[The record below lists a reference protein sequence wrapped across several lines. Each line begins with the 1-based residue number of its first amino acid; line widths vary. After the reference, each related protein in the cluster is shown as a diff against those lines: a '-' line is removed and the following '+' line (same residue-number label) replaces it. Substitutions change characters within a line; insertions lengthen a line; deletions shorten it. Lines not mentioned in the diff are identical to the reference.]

1 MMNVVIPRYM
11 SGIDAHMIRKR
22 GFLRINDW
30 EGYGHLENK
39 ELKGWENKE
48 DVRVTEMNMRG

>member
-11 SGIDAHMIRKR
+11 SAHMIRKR

-30 EGYGHLENK
+30 EVYGHLENK
-39 ELKGWENKE
+39 EIKGWENKE
-48 DVRVTEMNMRG
+48 DVRVTEMNMRGY